1 MLEEI
6 KKIKSSKKELK
17 EFGITLGVVFAIVG
31 GFLWWQQKDYFIGV
45 FVISGLFLF
54 FGLFLPVLL
63 LPVHKIWM
71 TIAILIGFIVT
82 RVILALLF
90 YFLISPLSMVSRLF
104 GRQFLDLELD
114 TRKNSYWSYRP
125 QKPFNKE
132 SYEKQY

>member
-1 MLEEI
+1 MLEDI
-6 KKIKSSKKELK
+6 KKIKSEKKELK
-17 EFGITLGVVFAIVG
+17 EFGIALGVVFAIVG
-31 GFLWWQQKDYFIGV
+31 GFLWWQQKDYFLSV

-71 TIAILIGFIVT
+71 TLAVLIGFIMT
-82 RVILALLF
+82 RVILSFLF
-90 YFLISPLSMVSRLF
+90 YFLISPLSIASRLF
-104 GRQFLDLELD
+104 GKQFLDLKFD